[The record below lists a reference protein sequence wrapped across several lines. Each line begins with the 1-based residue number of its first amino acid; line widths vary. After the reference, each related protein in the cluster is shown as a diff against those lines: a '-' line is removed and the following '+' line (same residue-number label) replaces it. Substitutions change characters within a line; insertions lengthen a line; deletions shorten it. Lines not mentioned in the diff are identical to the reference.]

1 MNEARAQQAWSRNC
15 LTGRERN
22 PVWPEFAQAG
32 KERITVQHAAEPG
45 PLAALTNAERAALH
59 DYAVRVLAAAMPGA
73 WSPDKA

>member
-1 MNEARAQQAWSRNC
+1 M
-15 LTGRERN
+15 
-22 PVWPEFAQAG
+22 WPEFAQAG